1 MNQTSPSLHD
11 VWNSLRELRER
22 SPLVHNITNLVVMN
36 VTANALLALGA
47 SPVMAHAPEEMEE
60 ITGIASALVLNIG
73 TLSDLDIP
81 SMHKAL
87 ETATARN
94 IPVVIDP
101 VGAGASRL
109 RTATSLALLEKSH
122 NALLRGNASEILT
135 LAGQSGKTK
144 GVDSTASAAAAV
156 DAAKNLALRY
166 ACTVSVSGE
175 ADLVT
180 DGKRLCFIHGGSA
193 IMPRVTGMG
202 CSASAIAGGFAAT
215 CGNNNRMLPLIAAMC
230 VMAAAGTD
238 AARRTKGP
246 GTFLPAFLD
255 NLYLMDL
262 PMLEKGAA
270 LSYGPGTEC

>member
-1 MNQTSPSLHD
+1 MKHTPPSLHD
-11 VWNSLRELRER
+11 VWNALWELRER
-22 SPLVHNITNLVVMN
+22 SPLVHSITNFVVTN

-60 ITGIASALVLNIG
+60 IIGIASALVLNIG
-73 TLSDLDIP
+73 TLSNLDIP
-81 SMHKAL
+81 SMHMAL

-109 RTATSLALLEKSH
+109 RTATALALLEKSR
-122 NALLRGNASEILT
+122 NACLRGNASEILT

-144 GVDSTASAAAAV
+144 GVDSTVSAAAAV
-156 DAAKNLALRY
+156 DAAKTLAIRY

-202 CSASAIAGGFAAT
+202 CSASAIAGAFAAT
-215 CGNNNRMLPLIAAMC
+215 GGTDRMLPLIAAMC
-230 VMAAAGTD
+230 VMAAAGAD

-246 GTFLPAFLD
+246 GTFLPVLLD

-270 LSYGPGTEC
+270 VSYAPYDG